1 MGEFD
6 LDVVLSPDRATVRR
20 QTDQPLTT
28 DRRLLHSWDNV
39 PKGAK
44 DEIKSK
50 FFADRKY
57 TNPRIGG
64 IDYTGTW
71 RVSSVDFEE
80 NGNGVVA
87 IRELRLGFLTTLIS
101 NSAIDWS
108 ESRLAGSTSV
118 TLTERRLIV
127 QWENVDPKKLESIK
141 LELLS
146 DAFLVLGQNE
156 EGVGANISVGGESL
170 NGEWN
175 RVSVETS
182 RAQED
187 GAGVVTMVLS
197 LGERTETVTRQD
209 GTLKPITDV
218 EYFGVPQNRVSDV
231 LPALLDAEQV
241 KDAAGEFSEDTD
253 LDSKRTNVSTRI
265 SYSAGLA
272 NITISTT
279 NIKEAKTTQTIEISA
294 NEQEVTELRWNKTLK
309 EIEEEIENL
318 GLDKYEDPIIRDKD
332 GKILTNKT
340 STCGV
345 MKSLVQTSNG
355 DKTWDMTARVRTVD
369 TLDANDVP
377 RDSKLTSKFDVVDID
392 APELVRRD
400 PEVEAEV
407 RRYRWFHIHSDAI
420 VEIRE
425 KLESAPVGWEVLD
438 ISEDHNVEIDTY
450 HLTWTIE
457 YSGSKEWTVQKDQ
470 EDAELE
476 VRTIQYLNRPVWD
489 DEGNILEPP
498 EPDLKKEEEEKGE
511 LKGYVVTSLQINDP
525 DRSHADYIYRLEKE
539 GTQDNQVVI
548 ANTGKEAAR
557 IRLELLKRSEAPK
570 PALSEEEVAEGAPEV
585 DNAIPSI
592 EGYVL
597 VGEEKR
603 NAGDKLV
610 DYIYNFQFEGTKTWT
625 TQYQQV
631 AAEVE
636 LQTVELL
643 NRDTTKNPPEDP
655 TVAGYSLMTKVI
667 EDIDGNVSNYRY
679 QFQKIGTKALEVRKA
694 FPPSQHGP
702 PRYRLPRD
710 AESITET
717 HFSRTEPPDASDPEV
732 IVKPGY
738 TLMDVLTRNREGVL
752 ADYTYMYEKTSDGKE
767 RYIGIT
773 TPYFLAR
780 WLYVEKNVLDGNLS
794 DRIDYFSD
802 NENWD
807 DHVIVDSVSPRYNGS
822 GLTDLY
828 ITVIALPKPYVNYTT
843 SIDEYDGPFKANA
856 YKLIT
861 DKAKLYPKKYDIS
874 ASKKS
879 ATVSE
884 YAVKTGLNEAVPT
897 GGKTGR
903 QLRERNIIETVTF
916 SRDRPSVKGMIAASQ
931 AASGPFKF
939 EDYTYESRK
948 RNEQVGYWVHR
959 NVRVITGDWENEGP
973 KISSIP
979 TI

>member
-87 IRELRLGFLTTLIS
+87 VRELRLGFITTLIS

-146 DAFLVLGQNE
+146 DAFLVLGPNE

-241 KDAAGEFSEDTD
+241 KDAAGEFDEDTD
-253 LDSKRTNVSTRI
+253 LTSKRTNVSTRI

-279 NIKEAKTTQTIEISA
+279 NIKEASTKQTIEISA
-294 NEQEVTELRWNKTLK
+294 NEQEVTELRWNKTLD
-309 EIEEEIENL
+309 EIEAEIALLE
-318 GLDKYEDPIIRDKD
+318 LDE
-332 GKILTNKT
+332 KT
-340 STCGV
+340 PGAT
-345 MKSLVQTSNG
+345 KSLVQTSNG
-355 DKTWDMTARVRTVD
+355 DKTWDMTARIRTVK
-369 TLDANDVP
+369 TLDASDVP
-377 RDSKLTSKFDVVDID
+377 RGSAYAGVDHQPGISFPVAEID
-392 APELVRRD
+392 APELARRD
-400 PEVEAEV
+400 PGVEAEV

-420 VEIRE
+420 ASVRE
-425 KLESAPVGWEVLD
+425 KLESAPRGWRVLD
-438 ISEDHNVEIDTY
+438 ISEDHNAEIGTY

-457 YSGSKEWTVQKDQ
+457 FSGSEEWTVQEDQ
-470 EDAELE
+470 RGSELE
-476 VRTIQYLNRPVWD
+476 VRTIQYLNRPEDLEVPPAPLL
-489 DEGNILEPP
+489 EG
-498 EPDLKKEEEEKGE
+498 D

-525 DRSHADYIYRLEKE
+525 DRSHVDYIYRLEKE

-557 IRLELLKRSEAPK
+557 IRLELLKRSVAPQ
-570 PALSEEEVAEGAPEV
+570 PAPSDGEPPVE
-585 DNAIPSI
+585 NAIPSI
-592 EGYVL
+592 DGYVL

-610 DYIYNFQFEGTKTWT
+610 DYIYNFQFEGTTTWT

-643 NRDTTKNPPEDP
+643 NRDNDKDSPEDP
-655 TVAGYSLMTKVI
+655 AVEGYSLMTKVI

-679 QFQKIGTKALEVRKA
+679 QFQKIGTKELEVRKA
-694 FPPSQHGP
+694 FPASQHGP
-702 PRYRLPRD
+702 PRYRQPRD

-717 HFSRTEPPDASDPEV
+717 HFSRTKPPEPDPT
-732 IVKPGY
+732 KPGY
-738 TLMDVLTRNREGVL
+738 VLMDVLTRNREGVL
-752 ADYTYMYEKTSDGKE
+752 ADYTYMFEKTSDGE
-767 RYIGIT
+767 PRYIGIT

-780 WLYVEKNVLDGNLS
+780 ELRVEKNVLDGNLS
-794 DRIDYFSD
+794 ERIDYLSN

-807 DHVIVDSVSPRYNGS
+807 DHEIVDSVSPRYNGS

-828 ITVIALPKPYVNYTT
+828 ITVIALPKPYVNFTT
-843 SIDEYDGPFKANA
+843 SIDEFDGPFKANK
-856 YKLIT
+856 YKLIH

-874 ASKKS
+874 DSGKS
-879 ATVSE
+879 AVVSE
-884 YAVKTGLNEAVPT
+884 YAVKEGLNEAVPT

-916 SRDRPSVKGMIAASQ
+916 SRDMPAVKGMVAASQ
-931 AASGPFKF
+931 AASGPFTF
-939 EDYTYESRK
+939 EDYTYESRRK
-948 RNEQVGYWVHR
+948 NEQVGYWVHR
-959 NVRVITGDWENEGP
+959 NVRVITGDWENSGP
-973 KISSIP
+973 IISEIPSI
-979 TI
+979 